1 MIIGLIVMWAIH
13 FLVWAPYS
21 TRAERLSQPLGACLH
36 MLNYKTKIKVY
47 APIKYPFLFCKTLAL
62 LTSIKPNDAI
72 IICQSPPIFC
82 PLTAILYAIIKKGKN
97 IRIVIDAHTAT
108 FERPWSFPMLN
119 TVTRWTIRNAWA
131 VIVTNTKLQKAI
143 SHNYGVLPIV
153 LDDGPLLAPE
163 NASYRSSKKRTSNGS
178 EQHRHDQ
185 HQQYPL
191 QRIRSTNRQLRYTY
205 DTAGK
210 NFAVA
215 VISSFA
221 NDEPIKEIMEAA
233 RALAD
238 TTTFYITG
246 DNSRISASKLLKW
259 KRSANNII
267 FTGFLD
273 RTEYIN
279 LLEKVDAVLVLTKR
293 DNTML
298 SGAHEALALEKPLIT
313 SDWQPLRQYFVA
325 GTAYVNNSVSEIVNA
340 VKYVQVEKDRMKK
353 EMEVL
358 KHQKLKE
365 WEVKVSELREYFS

>member
-1 MIIGLIVMWAIH
+1 
-13 FLVWAPYS
+13 
-21 TRAERLSQPLGACLH
+21 
-36 MLNYKTKIKVY
+36 
-47 APIKYPFLFCKTLAL
+47 
-62 LTSIKPNDAI
+62 
-72 IICQSPPIFC
+72 
-82 PLTAILYAIIKKGKN
+82 
-97 IRIVIDAHTAT
+97 
-108 FERPWSFPMLN
+108 MLN